1 MAAQTAS
8 TVRAAALRSRCL
20 SLAKT
25 CSMGFRSGEYFGRKK
40 SFADQWSHGFTF
52 VAAEIVHDDYVTG
65 LQGRE
70 QNLLDVNCEALTVDR
85 AIENPWCLDPIA
97 AQCGQESCGL
107 PVAVRDF
114 GCESGAAR
122 RPAPQGGHVGLG
134 PGLVDE
140 DQALR
145 IDLALI
151 LLPSRAPAG
160 DVRTVA
166 FAGDDAF
173 F

>member
-1 MAAQTAS
+1 
-8 TVRAAALRSRCL
+8 
-20 SLAKT
+20 
-25 CSMGFRSGEYFGRKK
+25 
-40 SFADQWSHGFTF
+40 
-52 VAAEIVHDDYVTG
+52 VATEIVHDDDVTG
-65 LQGRE
+65 LQGWE
-70 QNLLDVNCEALTVDR
+70 KNLLDVNCEALTVDR
-85 AIENPWCLDPIA
+85 AIENPWCLDPIVT
-97 AQCGQESCGL
+97 QCGQEGCGL

-114 GCESGAAR
+114 SCEPGAAW

-145 IDLALI
+145 IDLALV
-151 LLPSRAPAG
+151 LLPLRAPAG